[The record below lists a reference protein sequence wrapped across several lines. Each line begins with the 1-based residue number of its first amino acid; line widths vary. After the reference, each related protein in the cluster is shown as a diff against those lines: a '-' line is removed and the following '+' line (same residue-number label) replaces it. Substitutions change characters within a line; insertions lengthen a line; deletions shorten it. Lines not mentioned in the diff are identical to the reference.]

1 MSLTLSPVIA
11 GVALLLA
18 VGPVAAHHS
27 FAAEFD
33 VNKPFRA
40 HGTVTKME
48 WVNPHSWMYV
58 DIKDADGKVTNWRF
72 ELGAPSSLFRLGWK
86 KDSVPAGLEVDILS
100 YLSKSGGN
108 VGNCRSVLLPNGKEL
123 FSGGSAPPE
132 GYSPSPAPPP
142 AELSSQQ
149 PVKK

>member
-1 MSLTLSPVIA
+1 MSLTFYPAVA

-18 VGPVAAHHS
+18 AGPVAAHHS

-33 VNKPFRA
+33 VNKSIKV

-48 WVNPHSWMYV
+48 WVNPHSWIYV
-58 DIKDADGKVTNWRF
+58 DVKGPDGKITNWRF

-86 KDSVPAGLEVDILS
+86 KDSIPVGLEVDILS
-100 YLSKSGGN
+100 YLAKGGGN

-123 FSGGSAPPE
+123 FSGGSAPQQ
-132 GYSPSPAPPP
+132 GYSPSPTPPP
-142 AELSSQQ
+142 KELASPQS
-149 PVKK
+149 K